1 MPVGGGRRRWWLVT
15 AVALVLVTAIGA
27 AQTPAAQTGA
37 APTGGAQTRE
47 ERAASRA
54 TDRALRGRSTPVD
67 PTPRPAVPGKHVV
80 VISAGQASSTA
91 KVGVDAAVAAA
102 KAIGWQVDVYD
113 AELNPAN
120 YAPLV
125 RQAIAAG
132 VDGIILG
139 AIDCQA
145 VAGPLRE
152 ARAAKI
158 SVVAGGA
165 FDCDDPHGGGA
176 KRGLFSAPVNLEPLA
191 SDPAAFARGY
201 GADQASYIVHA
212 SDNAAKILVL
222 QDPEFTTL
230 FYTDDGFRKQ
240 IARSHGSEIVST
252 LEITTADFTNGRLVP
267 KIQAELLRHPEVTWI
282 KSPFTF
288 ATTLGIIPAL
298 GANPDHIDVMGGEG
312 LEPEL
317 DLLRDGKITA
327 VNVFPSEWL
336 GWAAVDTLN
345 SVFRGEAPVASGVGW
360 MLADADHN
368 LPPSGPARSRI
379 DYETQYRKAWG
390 ATG

>member
-1 MPVGGGRRRWWLVT
+1 MRSHPGARRRWWV
-15 AVALVLVTAIGA
+15 LVLLAVTVLTA
-27 AQTPAAQTGA
+27 TGA
-37 APTGGAQTRE
+37 TQEQAEQ
-47 ERAASRA
+47 AASRA
-54 TDRALRGRSTPVD
+54 TARALRGRSTPVD
-67 PTPRPAVPGKHVV
+67 PTPRPAVPGKHIV

-91 KVGVDAAVAAA
+91 KAGVDAAVEAAE
-102 KAIGWQVDVYD
+102 AIGWQVDVYD

-125 RQAIAAG
+125 RQAIAGG
-132 VDGIILG
+132 VDGILLG

-158 SVVAGGA
+158 AVVGGGA

-176 KRGLFSAPVNLEPLA
+176 DRGLFSAQVNLEPLA
-191 SDPAAFARGY
+191 ASTAAFARGY
-201 GADQASYIVHA
+201 GADAASYIIDA
-212 SDNAAKILVL
+212 SHNRAKILAL

-240 IARSHGSEIVST
+240 IARSHGSQIVST
-252 LEITTADFTNGRLVP
+252 LEITTADFTNGKLVP

-288 ATTLGIIPAL
+288 ATTLGIVPAL
-298 GANPDHIDVMGGEG
+298 GANPDGIQVMGGEG
-312 LEPEL
+312 LETEL

-336 GWAAVDTLN
+336 AWAAVDTLN
-345 SVFRGEAPVASGVGW
+345 SVFRDEAPVPSGVGW

-368 LPPSGPARSRI
+368 LPASGSAHSRI
-379 DYETQYRKAWG
+379 DYKAQYRKAWG